1 MSVILPLVCNLFI
14 FYKHFKTEKVYLCT
28 LYVSRYLQ
36 NRGKSRCISFG
47 KTLLNIYITSPR
59 YFLCKQQPIQKHCL
73 GCVSYFTGKKMV
85 VQRWWLYNIIFMRLY
100 SISNQVLGST
110 FLGQLLNLYS
120 QFRCIMEDDVCLYI
134 RRSYNLYMFL
144 HYEKFDFSN

>member
-1 MSVILPLVCNLFI
+1 MSVILALVCKLFN

-28 LYVSRYLQ
+28 WCISRYLQ

-59 YFLCKQQPIQKHCL
+59 YFLCKQQPIQKHYL
-73 GCVSYFTGKKMV
+73 GCVSYFIGKKV
-85 VQRWWLYNIIFMRLY
+85 VMQRWWLYNNIFMRVY

-120 QFRCIMEDDVCLYI
+120 QFRCIIEDDVCLYI